1 MHRPHTNVRI
11 SGPPS
16 SPRGANNLLLGG
28 GRGIRGCATA
38 TAGHCSDLGRTRRLQ
53 DLRRIPQLLM
63 RSAPSMPAVSI
74 ASVTSDVLHAA
85 VASFWEVAM
94 LSAPVFDS
102 WEGPKRQGAIGDAIL
117 GKKIFPAYAHTP
129 HFRPFGRG
137 GPKTFSRKPPPHC
150 AALLRIVS
158 GGAGARNRSLSGAC
172 GAAQAATIVHECV
185 MWLEP
190 NRTRTRTKT
199 E

>member
-16 SPRGANNLLLGG
+16 SSRACQQSTSCRVGG

-38 TAGHCSDLGRTRRLQ
+38 TAGHCSDLLQTRRLQ

-94 LSAPVFDS
+94 LSAPVLDS

-117 GKKIFPAYAHTP
+117 GKKFFPAYAHTP
-129 HFRPFGRG
+129 PFRPFGRRGSENFFSETASALRRPASHRLWRSRRTESKPFRRVRGSTG
-137 GPKTFSRKPPPHC
+137 GYHC
-150 AALLRIVS
+150 ARVGFVA
-158 GGAGARNRSLSGAC
+158 
-172 GAAQAATIVHECV
+172 
-185 MWLEP
+185 
-190 NRTRTRTKT
+190 
-199 E
+199 